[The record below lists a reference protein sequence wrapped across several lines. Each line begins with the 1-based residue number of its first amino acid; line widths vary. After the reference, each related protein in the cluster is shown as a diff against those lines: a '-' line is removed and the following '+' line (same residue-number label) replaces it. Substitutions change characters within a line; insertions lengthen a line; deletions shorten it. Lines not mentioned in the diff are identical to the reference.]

1 MQKQSRTSLLLSN
14 MIVYG
19 FNQVIVVL
27 IPMIMLPIY
36 SRLLPDISVFGA
48 SSLTTTISTL
58 ASAIAGFG
66 MFDAAVRFAFDNDDN
81 EFKKKVCSSAFV
93 FMLCSSLVVCL
104 MIILLNR
111 QISILF
117 YGSSD
122 YKGLVVIAGF
132 MAFFTVMNSAAL
144 IPIRITNKKK
154 ITLINSLIK
163 AVATAVITLVLLF
176 NGFYLYAIPIGSL
189 IGLIVSWFFSF
200 FAVQRKYILLKK
212 ADKELIKRMFVFAV
226 PLMITFVS
234 YWIYQSADK
243 IMLSNISNL
252 TETGIYSIG
261 AKVGSVSGV
270 LQNAFASGWAYF
282 AFSTMKDA
290 DQKEMIA
297 RIFRLFTLIC
307 VVMSLSV
314 MAFISPVFRIVFA
327 EGEYLAGAPIC
338 AALFFA
344 PLQLTLM
351 QIIGSQLL
359 IAKKTKVYSLVQ
371 LFGAITNV
379 IFNFILIQ
387 EFGAR
392 GAATSTLIGYSIP
405 LLIMYFYLV
414 NKKEIIFDI
423 KVIITLI
430 LSILL
435 VIISTLYIYNE
446 LIVML
451 VGSVGILLIIILNIS
466 DLKLSVS
473 YIKSIRKKRKE

>member
-144 IPIRITNKKK
+144 IPIRITNNKK

-314 MAFISPVFRIVFA
+314 MAFISDR
-327 EGEYLAGAPIC
+327 
-338 AALFFA
+338 
-344 PLQLTLM
+344 
-351 QIIGSQLL
+351 
-359 IAKKTKVYSLVQ
+359 K
-371 LFGAITNV
+371 
-379 IFNFILIQ
+379 
-387 EFGAR
+387 
-392 GAATSTLIGYSIP
+392 
-405 LLIMYFYLV
+405 
-414 NKKEIIFDI
+414 
-423 KVIITLI
+423 
-430 LSILL
+430 
-435 VIISTLYIYNE
+435 
-446 LIVML
+446 
-451 VGSVGILLIIILNIS
+451 SV
-466 DLKLSVS
+466 V
-473 YIKSIRKKRKE
+473 